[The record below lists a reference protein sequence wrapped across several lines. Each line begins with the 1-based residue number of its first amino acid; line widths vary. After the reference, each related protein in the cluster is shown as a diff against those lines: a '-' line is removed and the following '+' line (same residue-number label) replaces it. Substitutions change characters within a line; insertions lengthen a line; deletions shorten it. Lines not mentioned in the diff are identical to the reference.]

1 MEIMISVE
9 GDKIIKKQFNSLKNR
24 YQNNLEVMSW
34 SSIMFSYC
42 IINVMKQLSI
52 MVDHIQILLTGYKK
66 TAIINPINKKDN
78 NKKTE
83 KTEKKHIVFTF
94 QNINQI
100 VKNKLF
106 FNDSKQRRMVLPC
119 SQKSISILK
128 GIKS

>member
-9 GDKIIKKQFNSLKNR
+9 GYKVIKKQFNSLKNR

-83 KTEKKHIVFTF
+83 KTEK
-94 QNINQI
+94 NISYLRF
-100 VKNKLF
+100 KT
-106 FNDSKQRRMVLPC
+106 
-119 SQKSISILK
+119 
-128 GIKS
+128 